1 MARWSSA
8 SLVLLS
14 FLFGLFILAM
24 LISAPPAHAGRSA
37 WPKLH
42 APDFALTISKTPL
55 DAIPID
61 PDAAGTKAMKWAS
74 LQARSESSFWRYIQE
89 RQTSIAW
96 FLVRIEPSEESEG
109 FVWRSADRLIF
120 VLADSTRLAA
130 ELVTATRCHDVDSP
144 CELQRMPANL
154 EWSDFATA
162 KGWRAYAGV
171 PRDAIRAHG
180 VLGVSLEVSP

>member
-24 LISAPPAHAGRSA
+24 LIAAPPAHAGRSA
-37 WPKLH
+37 WPTLH

-55 DAIPID
+55 DPIPLD
-61 PDAAGTKAMKWAS
+61 PDAAGSKALKWAS
-74 LQARSESSFWRYIQE
+74 LQARSESSFWRYVQE
-89 RQTSIAW
+89 RQTSLEW
-96 FLVRIEPSEESEG
+96 FLVRIEPQGNGG
-109 FVWRSADRLIF
+109 FVWRASDRLVF
-120 VLADSTRLAA
+120 VLADSTRLPA
-130 ELVTATRCHDVDSP
+130 ELVTATRCQDVDSP

-171 PRDAIRAHG
+171 PRDAIRARG